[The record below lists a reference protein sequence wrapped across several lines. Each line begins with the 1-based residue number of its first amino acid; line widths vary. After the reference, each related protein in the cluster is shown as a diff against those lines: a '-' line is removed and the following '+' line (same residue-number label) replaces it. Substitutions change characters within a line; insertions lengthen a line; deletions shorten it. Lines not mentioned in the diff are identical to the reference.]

1 MIYNGG
7 GLGPT
12 KSTIVNHSMRMNLKS
27 KKNYSINLSHSLL
40 NHTFYFKSG
49 EVGSRKPVSISE
61 ITVTTLTNYGN
72 ENIL

>member
-49 EVGSRKPVSISE
+49 EVGSRKPV
-61 ITVTTLTNYGN
+61 
-72 ENIL
+72 